1 MNKNDMI
8 HGKLPFHACVGQ
20 NNIRTGGQYK
30 EPRNINVDT
39 SKLRDEVASTGRF
52 GGKGVGR
59 GAGST
64 IPTGQVNVAKAVRL
78 MKKLELS
85 HRDVYRKTGLS
96 NTAFDNAML
105 GKNVWITTID
115 KIGFALGLK
124 EGELRK

>member
-1 MNKNDMI
+1 MNNNQTI
-8 HGKLPFHACVGQ
+8 YGALPYHAC
-20 NNIRTGGQYK
+20 TGEPSIKTKGAYK
-30 EPRNINVDT
+30 EGMSVLVDT
-39 SKLRDEVASTGRF
+39 SRLRDEVASTGRF

-59 GAGST
+59 GSGST
-64 IPTGQVNVAKAVRL
+64 IPTGQVKVAKAVCL

-85 HRDVYRKTGLS
+85 HRDLYRKTGLS